1 MGESSDPRYDFL
13 QDFTLKSLR
22 LKPDKWVRMMVSD
35 EQRNFITNFVERER
49 PQVGREN
56 DPRLKQ
62 DFTYFYLRRTHAGQW
77 MVKCQSVGQKWFI
90 FFEYFVK
97 SSR

>member
-1 MGESSDPRYDFL
+1 MNFFHATSYLPFKIL

-49 PQVGREN
+49 PQVRISIMGFDTVHFE
-56 DPRLKQ
+56 
-62 DFTYFYLRRTHAGQW
+62 AG
-77 MVKCQSVGQKWFI
+77 VIFQSI
-90 FFEYFVK
+90 C
-97 SSR
+97 

>member
-1 MGESSDPRYDFL
+1 MNFTQPRTFLFILTSIL

-49 PQVGREN
+49 PQVRSLYTT
-56 DPRLKQ
+56 DRL
-62 DFTYFYLRRTHAGQW
+62 
-77 MVKCQSVGQKWFI
+77 
-90 FFEYFVK
+90 
-97 SSR
+97 

>member
-49 PQVGREN
+49 PQVGGKTCRN
-56 DPRLKQ
+56 FPSL
-62 DFTYFYLRRTHAGQW
+62 
-77 MVKCQSVGQKWFI
+77 VKVTQYRKEVVPSAQKS
-90 FFEYFVK
+90 EAEK
-97 SSR
+97 C

>member
-49 PQVGREN
+49 PQVGKSCRN
-56 DPRLKQ
+56 FLSLVM
-62 DFTYFYLRRTHAGQW
+62 FF
-77 MVKCQSVGQKWFI
+77 VCSVD
-90 FFEYFVK
+90 
-97 SSR
+97 S